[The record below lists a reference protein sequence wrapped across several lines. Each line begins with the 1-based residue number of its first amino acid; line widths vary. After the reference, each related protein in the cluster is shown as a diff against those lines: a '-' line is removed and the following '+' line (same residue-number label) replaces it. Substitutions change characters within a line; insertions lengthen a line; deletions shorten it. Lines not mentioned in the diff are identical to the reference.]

1 MEEGRSA
8 ATKQLLLGGALL
20 VLVLLVCAVSFT
32 LIYSDNQRLSALAAE
47 SSRERVESTAT
58 SSSAAEFQLLSGDSS
73 SQQAVQVATDTPRT
87 DVPPLSGGC
96 EFPGLRLPAN
106 SVIYAA
112 GAYSGRKLSFQID
125 QSGHEATQI
134 DIIANQPDNPVVL
147 MLGAYE
153 PTVWNISWTPE
164 TKIVAAFVS
173 GYHRQA
179 LTGLPDQIPVL
190 ISSYDNGAACG
201 YFYLSKENLPKLNP
215 LSRRL
220 FGQPVNRAY
229 MARNGVAAVGIPL
242 MAGDKTVN
250 HRASPESFKLKG
262 VPLAGEAG
270 LDEAV
275 RNGIIRPAMQA
286 DVLAWQRTQQRNQ
299 SDSPPLDGAESQRY
313 SGAGINAY
321 VVLKPFTIPAGLYGA
336 HSATFYV
343 PKGVPLPRGSL
354 GHSTLY
360 DMNTGTCRGTVCG
373 MR

>member
-20 VLVLLVCAVSFT
+20 VLVLLICAVSFA
-32 LIYSDNQRLSALAAE
+32 LIRSDNQRLSELVAE
-47 SSRERVESTAT
+47 SSGERVEST
-58 SSSAAEFQLLSGDSS
+58 SSAIDIQQFSSDGS
-73 SQQAVQVATDTPRT
+73 SQQAVQIATDAPSA
-87 DVPPLSGGC
+87 DVPPLAGAC

-134 DIIANQPDNPVVL
+134 DIIANQPDKPVVL

-179 LTGLPDQIPVL
+179 VTGLPDQIPVL
-190 ISSYDNGAACG
+190 ISSYDNGAACD
-201 YFYLSKENLPKLNP
+201 YFYLSENNLPKLNP

-220 FGQPVNRAY
+220 FGQPVNMAY
-229 MARNGVAAVGIPL
+229 MARNGAAAVGIPL
-242 MAGDKTVN
+242 MAGDKAVS
-250 HRASPESFKLKG
+250 HGASPESFKLKEA
-262 VPLAGEAG
+262 PLAGEAG

-286 DVLAWQRTQQRNQ
+286 DVLAWQRTQQRIQ
-299 SDSPPLDGAESQRY
+299 SDSPLLVGAESQRD

-343 PKGVPLPRGSL
+343 PKGVPLPQGSL

-360 DMNTGTCRGTVCG
+360 DINTGTCRGTACG